1 MDLLARE
8 LGNWRTSS
16 RSGPAYH
23 GLADAIRLLIV
34 DGRLPVGARLPSERA
49 LADTLRVSRTTVTAA
64 YAQLRDDGYLNARRG
79 ARSTTALPV
88 APAVTARRRGAVDEP
103 GRGGLS
109 APAAAVMEAFADAA
123 RDVTPYLHE
132 MGHELVGVIALRQAI
147 AERYCERGLP
157 TEPDEVM
164 VTTGALHAISLILT
178 TYVQPGDRVLVEQ
191 PTYHGALSAITTA
204 GARPVPV
211 AMTEDGWELDALQA
225 AVHQLSPSLAY
236 LIPDNH
242 NPTGLTMP
250 AADRKRLARIIA
262 ETRTRTIIDE
272 TILDM
277 WLDEPVPPPM
287 AAAMTTRRDL
297 VLTVGS
303 MSKSFWGG
311 LRVGWIRAERAT
323 IATIAALRPSIDM
336 GTAGPRTVRRR
347 KASRAAR
354 RAAAGAAR
362 DPSGPAGVSAVAAAA
377 APARLAARARRR
389 RDVAVGAVA
398 RADEHR
404 AVGCRVAAG
413 AGPARRTAVRGRRH
427 AGALRAGAL
436 RAARGPATA
445 AIELLARAWH
455 SVTGSTA
462 PEPTTVVGRLG
473 TRRYSSVRESSTR
486 ASTCRRRASA
496 ASISPRV
503 MPRMNST
510 VSRYGWLSDAS
521 ATSRSAG
528 LALNATPR
536 PGRGQHVDVVGAVAD
551 GDASAPSG
559 RRPAAQSP
567 SAPWP
572 FPAGR

>member
-1 MDLLARE
+1 MQMTIDLPARALDVDLLARE

-49 LADTLRVSRTTVTAA
+49 MADTLRVSRTTVTAA

-79 ARSTTALPV
+79 ARSTTALPL
-88 APAVTARRRGAVDEP
+88 APATRTEATPPTMSLAAAA
-103 GRGGLS
+103 LS
-109 APAAAVMEAFADAA
+109 APAAAVSEAFVDATH
-123 RDVTPYLHE
+123 DVTPYLHE
-132 MGHELVGVIALRQAI
+132 PGHELVGVAALRQAI

-157 TEPDEVM
+157 TEPDDVL
-164 VTTGALHAISLILT
+164 VTTGALHAIGLILT

-236 LIPDNH
+236 LIPDNQ

-250 AADRKRLARIIA
+250 ARDRKRLAGIIA

-277 WLDEPVPPPM
+277 WLDEPVPAPM

-336 GTAGPRTVRRR
+336 GTPVLEQFAAARLLAQRDELLPERREILRTRRAVLLSLLHRHLPDWQPGPGVGGMSLWVRLPAPMSTALAAAASRLGLDLPAGPRFGVDGTLERFVRV
-347 KASRAAR
+347 
-354 RAAAGAAR
+354 
-362 DPSGPAGVSAVAAAA
+362 PY
-377 APARLAARARRR
+377 
-389 RDVAVGAVA
+389 
-398 RADEHR
+398 
-404 AVGCRVAAG
+404 
-413 AGPARRTAVRGRRH
+413 
-427 AGALRAGAL
+427 ALPEEQL
-436 RAARGPATA
+436 SA

-455 SVTGSTA
+455 GVTGSIA
-462 PEPTTVVGRLG
+462 AEPTTLVV
-473 TRRYSSVRESSTR
+473 
-486 ASTCRRRASA
+486 
-496 ASISPRV
+496 
-503 MPRMNST
+503 
-510 VSRYGWLSDAS
+510 
-521 ATSRSAG
+521 
-528 LALNATPR
+528 
-536 PGRGQHVDVVGAVAD
+536 
-551 GDASAPSG
+551 
-559 RRPAAQSP
+559 
-567 SAPWP
+567 
-572 FPAGR
+572 

>member
-1 MDLLARE
+1 MHMTIDLPARALDVDLLARE

-16 RSGPAYH
+16 RNGPAYH

-49 LADTLRVSRTTVTAA
+49 MADTLRVSRTTVTAA

-79 ARSTTALPV
+79 ARSTTALPL
-88 APAVTARRRGAVDEP
+88 APATRTEATPPTMSLAAAA
-103 GRGGLS
+103 LS
-109 APAAAVMEAFADAA
+109 APAAAVSEAFVDATH
-123 RDVTPYLHE
+123 DVTPYLHE
-132 MGHELVGVIALRQAI
+132 PGHELVGVAALRQAI

-157 TEPDEVM
+157 TEPDDVL
-164 VTTGALHAISLILT
+164 VTTGALHAIGLILT

-236 LIPDNH
+236 LIPDNQ

-250 AADRKRLARIIA
+250 APDRKRLAGIIA

-277 WLDEPVPPPM
+277 WLDEPVPAPM

-336 GTAGPRTVRRR
+336 GTPVLEQFAAARLLAQRDELLPERREILRTRRAVLLSLLHRHLPDWQPGPGVGGMSLWVRLPAPMSTALAAAASRLGLDLPAGPRFGVDGTLERFVRV
-347 KASRAAR
+347 
-354 RAAAGAAR
+354 
-362 DPSGPAGVSAVAAAA
+362 PY
-377 APARLAARARRR
+377 
-389 RDVAVGAVA
+389 
-398 RADEHR
+398 
-404 AVGCRVAAG
+404 
-413 AGPARRTAVRGRRH
+413 
-427 AGALRAGAL
+427 ALPEEQL
-436 RAARGPATA
+436 SA

-455 SVTGSTA
+455 GVTGSIA
-462 PEPTTVVGRLG
+462 PEPTTLVV
-473 TRRYSSVRESSTR
+473 
-486 ASTCRRRASA
+486 
-496 ASISPRV
+496 
-503 MPRMNST
+503 
-510 VSRYGWLSDAS
+510 
-521 ATSRSAG
+521 
-528 LALNATPR
+528 
-536 PGRGQHVDVVGAVAD
+536 
-551 GDASAPSG
+551 
-559 RRPAAQSP
+559 
-567 SAPWP
+567 
-572 FPAGR
+572 